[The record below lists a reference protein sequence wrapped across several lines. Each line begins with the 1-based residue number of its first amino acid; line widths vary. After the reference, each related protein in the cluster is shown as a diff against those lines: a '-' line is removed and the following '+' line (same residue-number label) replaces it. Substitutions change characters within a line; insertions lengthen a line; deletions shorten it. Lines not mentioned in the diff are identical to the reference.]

1 MADYI
6 NKCRTNY
13 FHVKDPAAFREFME
27 SAIDIEELWEEKDKD
42 GNPVFGFSAYGFP
55 TIPCKRTVEAPLE
68 DNDFDEEYD
77 DLDTDAFVSGIQS
90 HLADD
95 DALIFTEIGSEKM
108 RYLVGC
114 ATVITKDASDS
125 INLDDRAITLAR
137 KMLRN
142 PKWQTKN
149 EY

>member
-1 MADYI
+1 MSTIDNLHSIDNSICATTAVLFLAVLYVGLALCLI
-6 NKCRTNY
+6 FFLSKPVARLRY
-13 FHVKDPAAFREFME
+13 AQSLKEKLPHVF
-27 SAIDIEELWEEKDKD
+27 AIVAISL
-42 GNPVFGFSAYGFP
+42 
-55 TIPCKRTVEAPLE
+55 TIATI
-68 DNDFDEEYD
+68 Y
-77 DLDTDAFVSGIQS
+77 IQS

-125 INLDDRAITLAR
+125 INLDDGAITLAR